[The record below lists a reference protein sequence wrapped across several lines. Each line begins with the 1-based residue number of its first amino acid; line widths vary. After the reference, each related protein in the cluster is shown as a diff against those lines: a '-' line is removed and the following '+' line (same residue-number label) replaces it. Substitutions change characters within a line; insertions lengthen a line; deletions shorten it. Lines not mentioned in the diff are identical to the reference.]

1 MYDFYIFDLDGT
13 LLDTLD
19 DLADSVNATLHHFS
33 YPLRT
38 LDEIRKFVGNGMRNL
53 IQLSLGGIPENF
65 ENILAY
71 FKKYYG
77 ENCEKKTKPYE
88 GIIEVLQYLKS
99 QGKKTAIVSNKADYA
114 TQVLSKNYF
123 NGLID
128 FTIGENEQAGVRRK
142 PFPDSVLK
150 AMDFFGAKKENTV
163 YIGDSETDIQTAKN
177 AGLRC
182 ISVVWGFR
190 DKEYLIKEGATKII
204 TKPSELI
211 NL

>member
-19 DLADSVNATLHHFS
+19 DLADSVNATLRYFS

-38 LDEIRKFVGNGMRNL
+38 REEIRKFVGNGMRNL
-53 IQLSLGGIPENF
+53 IQLSLGGVPENF
-65 ENILAY
+65 EDILAY

-77 ENCEKKTKPYE
+77 ENSQRKTKPYE
-88 GIIEVLQYLKS
+88 GIVEVLQYLKS
-99 QGKKTAIVSNKADYA
+99 RGKKTAIVSNKADYA
-114 TQVLSKNYF
+114 TQALTKNYF

-128 FTIGENEQAGVRRK
+128 LAIGENEQAGVRRK

-150 AMDFFGAKKENTV
+150 AMDFFGANKDNTL

-204 TKPSELI
+204 TKPCELI

>member
-13 LLDTLD
+13 LLDTLE

-65 ENILAY
+65 ENILVY

-99 QGKKTAIVSNKADYA
+99 QGKKTAIVSYKADYA
-114 TQVLSKNYF
+114 TQALTKNYF

-128 FTIGENEQAGVRRK
+128 LAIGENEQAGVRRK